1 MNPIY
6 CTTEVLVE
14 MIYHAFTTN
23 VFFFFFFLL
32 LSALPP
38 DTPLS
43 DLGALAA
50 YDLSK
55 LPDAHKSGE
64 DIIRDIQSELL
75 TRFGSEE
82 AAVISEENAQKLMVG
97 VCIAFFIHP
106 SMGIDTNYFYTLCY
120 TLCFIIFRL
129 VVLSRS

>member
-1 MNPIY
+1 M
-6 CTTEVLVE
+6 
-14 MIYHAFTTN
+14 
-23 VFFFFFFLL
+23 
-32 LSALPP
+32 PP

-64 DIIRDIQSELL
+64 DIIRDIQAELL
-75 TRFGSEE
+75 TRFGSAE

-97 VCIAFFIHP
+97 VSNH
-106 SMGIDTNYFYTLCY
+106 
-120 TLCFIIFRL
+120 
-129 VVLSRS
+129 

>member
-1 MNPIY
+1 M
-6 CTTEVLVE
+6 
-14 MIYHAFTTN
+14 YHAFTTD
-23 VFFFFFFLL
+23 FFFFFFILL
-32 LSALPP
+32 LLALPP

-97 VCIAFFIHP
+97 VRIVFF
-106 SMGIDTNYFYTLCY
+106 FY
-120 TLCFIIFRL
+120 
-129 VVLSRS
+129 LSTE